1 VIVEEDYCG
10 FVPETRLVIAIR
22 VMEIPIAQGFII
34 LQWLEGDIGEWRRFA
49 MMEYCSV

>member
-1 VIVEEDYCG
+1 VEEDYCG
-10 FVPETRLVIAIR
+10 FVPRDKAR
-22 VMEIPIAQGFII
+22 YRDKSNGNPYSGKGFII